1 MVSHA
6 ANCKVSSSETPRD
19 KGSVIVSA
27 ITPVYTLRKKR
38 KMETVSVLTRLPC
51 PMVPW
56 RRVNSLNGRGREN
69 TFDVDCRDGCTQK

>member
-6 ANCKVSSSETPRD
+6 ANCKASSSETPRD
-19 KGSVIVSA
+19 KESVIVSA

-51 PMVPW
+51 PMVP
-56 RRVNSLNGRGREN
+56 
-69 TFDVDCRDGCTQK
+69 